1 MYNGK
6 QFCQCELR
14 QTALKTGRSRLPAFV
29 ILGIIALIAAVA
41 LALTNM
47 VTKGPIQERAAA
59 ALQEA
64 FNAVMPAESYEQLIT
79 IPAGYSDVTAAC
91 TPPRTAMRSS
101 ATA

>member
-1 MYNGK
+1 MEGLV
-6 QFCQCELR
+6 QW
-14 QTALKTGRSRLPAFV
+14 KTILPTYSANAQDEESRLPAFV

-64 FNAVMPAESYEQLIT
+64 FNAVMPAESYEQ
-79 IPAGYSDVTAAC
+79 PSPFPRA
-91 TPPRTAMRSS
+91 TPT
-101 ATA
+101 